1 MKQIVVLC
9 KRVITNTENLLKA
22 AGLKTQRQ
30 RPQDKKYKSMVTL
43 KTER

>member
-22 AGLKTQRQ
+22 VGLKMTKGKDPRT
-30 RPQDKKYKSMVTL
+30 KSIKVWSS
-43 KTER
+43 